1 MVLSCINI
9 AECFLRS
16 ESVQASGGLSQDT
29 SFSQAVLEGGVATA
43 IGLVPPQHNWYRVW
57 LSFCKNALS
66 FLQQWELTLVNE
78 MRA

>member
-43 IGLVPPQHNWYRVW
+43 MGLVPPQHN
-57 LSFCKNALS
+57 
-66 FLQQWELTLVNE
+66 
-78 MRA
+78 